1 MNIDETLQNQIKS
14 SLVEMY
20 MEGAIKTLDS
30 LIGFFKETT
39 VELTNVETIALL
51 ELAKEKVL
59 ENGN

>member
-20 MEGAIKTLDS
+20 VKGAIETLDS

-59 ENGN
+59 GNGN

>member
-20 MEGAIKTLDS
+20 LEGAIKTLDS
-30 LIGFFKETT
+30 LIVFFKETT
-39 VELTNVETIALL
+39 IELTNAETIALL
-51 ELAKEKVL
+51 ELTKEKVI

>member
-20 MEGAIKTLDS
+20 VEGAIKTLDS

-39 VELTNVETIALL
+39 IELTNVETIALL
-51 ELAKEKVL
+51 ELTKEKVL

>member
-20 MEGAIKTLDS
+20 VEGAIKTLDS

>member
-20 MEGAIKTLDS
+20 VEGAIKTLDS

-39 VELTNVETIALL
+39 VELTNFETIALL
-51 ELAKEKVL
+51 ELTKEKVL

>member
-1 MNIDETLQNQIKS
+1 
-14 SLVEMY
+14 

-51 ELAKEKVL
+51 ELTKEKVL

>member
-20 MEGAIKTLDS
+20 VEGAIKTLDS

-51 ELAKEKVL
+51 ELTKEKVL